1 MSLSVSALSVLVPVR
16 SQDGTARG
24 LVLALVLD
32 DRQPGLG
39 LVIHDLE
46 LNCLRSVD
54 AAEWTVDRFP
64 GPQGIVLPAHGAAT
78 RYAPNGVPAPGRGA

>member
-1 MSLSVSALSVLVPVR
+1 MSLSVSALPVLVPVR
-16 SQDGTARG
+16 SEDDTARG

-32 DRQPGLG
+32 DRQPGLS

-54 AAEWTVDRFP
+54 AAEWKVDRFP
-64 GPQGIVLPAHGAAT
+64 GPQGIVLPAHG
-78 RYAPNGVPAPGRGA
+78 YAPHGTPAPGRGA